1 MNDTSDFSLDGKRV
15 LITGASSGIGRATAL
30 LCASM
35 GAKLVLAGKTQHKL
49 DELRSELSSSEH
61 DYFCGDLTSN
71 EVRVELVKSLPN
83 LDGCVFSAGIA
94 ELVPIRML
102 TQSHIDRI
110 MGINF
115 YSPVL
120 LTQSLLRSKKLN
132 LNVSMVYLAAITDKS
147 SPAATSIYSSS
158 KNALLAFSRTLAL
171 EHAKQGLRS
180 NCVSPGYVDTTMVST
195 LAANG
200 LRGPELT
207 PLGNIYPEEVAYGIA
222 YLLAPASRWVTRSN
236 LVIDGGLGLPMR
248 L

>member
-1 MNDTSDFSLDGKRV
+1 MNATSDFSLDGKKV
-15 LITGASSGIGRATAL
+15 FITGATSGIGRATAL

-35 GAKLVLAGKTQHKL
+35 GAKLVLTGKTQIKL
-49 DELRSELSSSEH
+49 NELRDELSGGGH
-61 DYFCGDLTSN
+61 DYVCGDLTSD
-71 EVRVELVKSLPN
+71 EFRSELVRGLSI

-102 TQSHIDRI
+102 TQLHIDRI

-120 LTQSLLRSKKLN
+120 LTQSLLRNKKLN
-132 LNVSMVYLAAITDKS
+132 PNASMVYLAAITDKS

-171 EHAKQGLRS
+171 EHSKQGLRS

-207 PLGNIYPEEVAYGIA
+207 PLGTINSLDIAYGIA

-236 LVIDGGLGLPMR
+236 LVIDGGLGLSMHS
-248 L
+248 